1 MVEIVNQK
9 NNDVKRQ
16 ILKETMKKFDSM
28 PLKEMKN
35 RTVSK
40 AQEIHKLDLTSGG
53 KESMSANCKNHCE
66 GNTIEM

>member
-1 MVEIVNQK
+1 
-9 NNDVKRQ
+9 
-16 ILKETMKKFDSM
+16 LKETMKKFDSM